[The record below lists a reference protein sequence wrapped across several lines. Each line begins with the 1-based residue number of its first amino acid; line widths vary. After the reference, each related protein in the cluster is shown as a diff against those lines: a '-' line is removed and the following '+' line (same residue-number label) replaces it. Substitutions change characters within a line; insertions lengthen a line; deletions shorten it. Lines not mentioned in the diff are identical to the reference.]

1 MFTDSFFPQTILNPV
16 DGRSPASLSTF
27 KSSLERI
34 FRNALSRQDKVK
46 VNRVRLQTS
55 IVECFSSLSCKSD
68 EQEIEDLVY
77 YLLDLYLYNGVPV
90 ALAELDIEQV
100 SRSVAV
106 LRSTFN
112 LPLSPARYRRPVCVI
127 DL

>member
-1 MFTDSFFPQTILNPV
+1 
-16 DGRSPASLSTF
+16 
-27 KSSLERI
+27 LERI
-34 FRNALSRQDKVK
+34 FRNALSRQDKAK

-100 SRSVAV
+100 SRAAE
-106 LRSTFN
+106 REIMQ
-112 LPLSPARYRRPVCVI
+112 P
-127 DL
+127 